1 LDWVK
6 EVAAQSVAN
15 FGHASRFKVWDKK
28 NWFTGIHSGLRT
40 QDSETEFEPSSTLF
54 NYAQFKLRHLSIIL
68 EA

>member
-1 LDWVK
+1 M
-6 EVAAQSVAN
+6 
-15 FGHASRFKVWDKK
+15 
-28 NWFTGIHSGLRT
+28 GIHSRLRT